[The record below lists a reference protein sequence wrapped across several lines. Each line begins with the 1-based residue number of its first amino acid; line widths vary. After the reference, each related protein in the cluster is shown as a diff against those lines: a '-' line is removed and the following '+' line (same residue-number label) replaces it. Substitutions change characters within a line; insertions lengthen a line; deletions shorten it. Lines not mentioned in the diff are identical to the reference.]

1 VVLLVSSWPVWSCF
15 ARLCVGFFFLAGCV
29 LGMFLFQGLE
39 KSLRLSGTLI
49 VRLLQP
55 PAWPALSTS
64 LTDVTVWPA
73 QDIDLTSVAQAVSR
87 ASFRCVCSWVLARKA
102 VCWFLGPVALQ
113 WLRGFNQLGSW
124 VGDMCGKS
132 CSSCWS
138 LYLHREEF
146 LSARIPS
153 PLWFAVSVLQLWT
166 WMEKSEASFVMIGMC
181 YFSVFQRI
189 IVVSFKKILEYEF
202 YIWSVC

>member
-1 VVLLVSSWPVWSCF
+1 
-15 ARLCVGFFFLAGCV
+15 
-29 LGMFLFQGLE
+29 MFLFQGLE

-64 LTDVTVWPA
+64 LTGVTVWPA

-102 VCWFLGPVALQ
+102 VCWFLGPVALK

-124 VGDMCGKS
+124 VGDVCGKS

-138 LYLHREEF
+138 LYLLREEF
-146 LSARIPS
+146 LSAPIPS
-153 PLWFAVSVLQLWT
+153 PSLVRRFGPSIVNLNGEIRSFICDDWSVLFF
-166 WMEKSEASFVMIGMC
+166 SFSKDHCSFIQKNSWIWILYLKCLLDVMKTNMLRDDRLILSRMLCICGWEW
-181 YFSVFQRI
+181 QRQ
-189 IVVSFKKILEYEF
+189 
-202 YIWSVC
+202 